1 MNGLVFV
8 PALLAAFCLL
18 LALLERRERRR
29 QEVELD
35 RLRAL
40 LAARNGNGGPPEWLW
55 PATPRHEEEQ
65 R

>member
-1 MNGLVFV
+1 MNATVFV
-8 PALLAAFCLL
+8 PLLLAVFCLL

-29 QEVELD
+29 QEAELD

-40 LAARNGNGGPPEWLW
+40 LAARNGNGSIEWLW
-55 PATPRHEEEQ
+55 PNVYEEEEQ

>member
-1 MNGLVFV
+1 VNATVFI

-29 QEVELD
+29 QEAELN

-40 LAARNGNGGPPEWLW
+40 LAARNGNGGHPEWVW